1 MRSCRPWGA
10 VLTRVVLVAIA
21 VTATACDEQLSDITG
36 PTPSLEPTFSNIR
49 ENIFETTDSAG
60 RTACVACHTSQGRP
74 PAGGLD
80 LSSDPYGALVNR
92 PSRQQEAAVQVIP
105 GDPAGS
111 YLIQKLQGTEDIAG
125 FRMPR
130 NGPPYLTEGQVLVIE
145 RWIQLGARND

>member
-1 MRSCRPWGA
+1 MRFVPLRA
-10 VLTRVVLVAIA
+10 VSMRVLLVAIA
-21 VTATACDEQLSDITG
+21 ITGLACDEKLSEITG

-49 ENIFETTDSAG
+49 ENILESTDAAG
-60 RTACVACHTSQGRP
+60 RTACVACHTSAGRP

-80 LSSDPYGALVNR
+80 LSRDPYAALVNA
-92 PSRQQEAAVQVIP
+92 PSRQREGAVHVVP

-111 YLIQKLQGTEDIAG
+111 YLMQKLQGTAG
-125 FRMPR
+125 IIGLRMPR